1 MSAASNYL
9 EDEVLD
15 HVLGKGT
22 RDFTSPSTL
31 FLALFSGTASDV
43 LAALEAG
50 TSSTSGTAS
59 DVLAALEAG
68 TNSTS
73 GTGNWGHY
81 EINTGSYA
89 RTAVTFNAASGGSAT
104 TSGDVTFPSATANY
118 NNTATS
124 GATVTCIAVLD
135 ASSSGNVLF
144 YGQLDN
150 SKEILNGDTFQVS
163 GGNLTIS
170 LA

>member
-1 MSAASNYL
+1 MSAASDHL

-22 RDFTSPSTL
+22 RDYASPTTL
-31 FLALFSGTASDV
+31 TLALFSGAASDV
-43 LAALEAG
+43 LLALEAG
-50 TSSTSGTAS
+50 TASTT
-59 DVLAALEAG
+59 
-68 TNSTS
+68 

-89 RTAVTFNAASGGSAT
+89 RQAVSFNVASGGSAT
-104 TSGDVTFPSATANY
+104 TNGDVTFPAATANY
-118 NNTATS
+118 DNTAGS
-124 GATVTCIAVLD
+124 GSTVTCIAVID
-135 ASSSGNVLF
+135 HGSSGSGNVLF

-163 GGNLTIS
+163 DTNLTIS

>member
-9 EDEVLD
+9 EDEVID

-22 RDFTSPSTL
+22 RNYTSPTNIQ
-31 FLALFSGTASDV
+31 LALFSGTASDV

-50 TSSTSGTAS
+50 TNATTA
-59 DVLAALEAG
+59 
-68 TNSTS
+68 
-73 GTGNWGHY
+73 GNWGYY
-81 EINTGSYA
+81 EINNGSYT
-89 RTAVTFNAASGGSAT
+89 RRDVTFNAASSGSAT
-104 TSGDVTFPSATANY
+104 TASDVTFPAATGNY
-118 NNTATS
+118 DNTAGS
-124 GATVTCIAVLD
+124 GSTVTCIAVVD
-135 ASSSGNVLF
+135 SSGNEVLF

>member
-9 EDEVLD
+9 ENEVLD

-22 RDFTSPSTL
+22 RDFTSPSNL

-43 LAALEAG
+43 LVALE
-50 TSSTSGTAS
+50 S
-59 DVLAALEAG
+59 G

-73 GTGNWGHY
+73 GASNWGHY

-104 TSGDVTFPSATANY
+104 TASDVTFPAATANY
-118 NNTATS
+118 DNTATS
-124 GATVTCIAVLD
+124 GSTVTCIAVVD
-135 ASSSGNVLF
+135 GSSAGNVLF

-163 GGNLTIS
+163 DTNLTIS

>member
-9 EDEVLD
+9 ENEVLD
-15 HVLGKGT
+15 HVLGKTT

-31 FLALFSGTASDV
+31 VLALFSGTASDV

-50 TSSTSGTAS
+50 TSSTSGT
-59 DVLAALEAG
+59 
-68 TNSTS
+68 
-73 GTGNWGHY
+73 GNWGHY
-81 EINTGSYA
+81 EINNGSYT
-89 RTAVTFNAASGGSAT
+89 RKAVSFNTASGGSAT
-104 TSGDVTFPSATANY
+104 NNGDVTFPAATANY
-118 NNTATS
+118 DNTAGS
-124 GATVTCIAVLD
+124 GSTVTCIAVLD
-135 ASSSGNVLF
+135 NTSGGNVLF

-163 GGNLTIS
+163 VTNLTIS

>member
-31 FLALFSGTASDV
+31 FLALF
-43 LAALEAG
+43 
-50 TSSTSGTAS
+50 SGTAS

>member
-22 RDFTSPSTL
+22 RDYTSPTNIQ
-31 FLALFSGTASDV
+31 LALFSGTASDV

-50 TSSTSGTAS
+50 DSNTTA
-59 DVLAALEAG
+59 
-68 TNSTS
+68 
-73 GTGNWGHY
+73 GNWGYY
-81 EINTGSYA
+81 EINTGGYTRKDVS
-89 RTAVTFNAASGGSAT
+89 FNAASGGSAT
-104 TSGDVTFPSATANY
+104 TTSDVTFPAASANY
-118 NNTATS
+118 DNTAGS
-124 GATVTCIAVLD
+124 GSTVTCIAVID
-135 ASSSGNVLF
+135 SSASEVLF

>member
-15 HVLGKGT
+15 HVLGEGA
-22 RDFTSPSTL
+22 RDYTPSTTL
-31 FLALFSGTASDV
+31 HIALFSGTASDV

-50 TSSTSGTAS
+50 TNAATA
-59 DVLAALEAG
+59 
-68 TNSTS
+68 
-73 GTGNWGHY
+73 GNWGYY

-89 RTAVTFNAASGGSAT
+89 RTAVNFAAASGGSAT
-104 TSGDVTFPSATANY
+104 TSGDVTFPPATANY
-118 NNTATS
+118 DNTAGS
-124 GATVTCIAVLD
+124 GSTVTCIAVVD
-135 ASSSGNVLF
+135 NGTSGQGNVLF

-163 GGNLTIS
+163 TGNLTIS

>member
-9 EDEVLD
+9 ENEVLD
-15 HVLGKGT
+15 HVLGKTT

-31 FLALFSGTASDV
+31 VLALFSGTASDV

-50 TSSTSGTAS
+50 TASTT
-59 DVLAALEAG
+59 
-68 TNSTS
+68 

-81 EINTGSYA
+81 EINTGSYI
-89 RTAVTFNAASGGSAT
+89 RKPVSFNVASGGSAT
-104 TSGDVTFPSATANY
+104 TNGDVTFPAATANY
-118 NNTATS
+118 DNTAGS
-124 GATVTCIAVLD
+124 GSTVTCIAVID
-135 ASSSGNVLF
+135 HASSGSGNVLF

-163 GGNLTIS
+163 DTNLTIS

>member
-9 EDEVLD
+9 ENEVLD
-15 HVLGKGT
+15 HVLGEGA
-22 RDFTSPSTL
+22 RDYTPSTTL
-31 FLALFSGTASDV
+31 HIALFSGTASDV

-50 TSSTSGTAS
+50 TNAATA
-59 DVLAALEAG
+59 
-68 TNSTS
+68 
-73 GTGNWGHY
+73 GNWGYY

-89 RTAVTFNAASGGSAT
+89 RTAVNFAAASGGSAT
-104 TSGDVTFPSATANY
+104 TSGDVTFPAATANY

-124 GATVTCIAVLD
+124 GSTVTCIAVVD
-135 ASSSGNVLF
+135 ASSAGNVLF

-163 GGNLTIS
+163 TGNLTIS

>member
-22 RDFTSPSTL
+22 RDYTSPTNIQ
-31 FLALFSGTASDV
+31 LALFSGTASDV

-50 TSSTSGTAS
+50 TNATTA
-59 DVLAALEAG
+59 
-68 TNSTS
+68 
-73 GTGNWGHY
+73 GNWGYY
-81 EINTGSYA
+81 EINTGAYT
-89 RTAVTFNAASGGSAT
+89 RRDVTFNAASGGSAT
-104 TSGDVTFPSATANY
+104 TASDVTFPAATANY
-118 NNTATS
+118 DNTAGS
-124 GATVTCIAVLD
+124 GSTVTCIAVVD
-135 ASSSGNVLF
+135 SSGNEVLF

-163 GGNLTIS
+163 SGNLTIS

>member
-9 EDEVLD
+9 ENEVLD
-15 HVLGKGT
+15 HVLGESA
-22 RDFTSPSTL
+22 RDYTPSTTL
-31 FLALFSGTASDV
+31 HIALFSGTASDV

-50 TSSTSGTAS
+50 TNAATA
-59 DVLAALEAG
+59 
-68 TNSTS
+68 
-73 GTGNWGHY
+73 GNWGYY

-89 RTAVTFNAASGGSAT
+89 RTAVNFAAASGGSAT
-104 TSGDVTFPSATANY
+104 TSGDVTFPAATGNY
-118 NNTATS
+118 DNTAVS
-124 GATVTCIAVLD
+124 GSTVTCIAVVD
-135 ASSSGNVLF
+135 ADTSGNVLF

-163 GGNLTIS
+163 TGNLTIS

>member
-31 FLALFSGTASDV
+31 FLALF
-43 LAALEAG
+43 
-50 TSSTSGTAS
+50 SGTAS

-124 GATVTCIAVLD
+124 GATVTCIAVVD